1 MNLFII
7 IIIIFASQAF
17 PSEKTDLAWEKL
29 LQLSEL
35 PGVDQA
41 YCYTDSQG
49 VAVGENLDRPV
60 RLASVSK
67 LITSLWALEKLGPN
81 YTYNTK
87 LFIKGNN
94 LHIAGSFDPFLGN
107 EKMFFLI
114 SQLNELGYTKFE
126 IITFDKK
133 IQINPDAE
141 AHSDEYPIIT
151 RASNARN
158 LKMYFNTKNWPIEMQ
173 ANYIQTASKAP
184 ADKFRKAVQFEIRD
198 AQYVDANPYENDP
211 EAKILT
217 LTSPKLYKYLKQINV
232 QSNNYAAHT
241 IFLQLGGEAKFENY
255 LEQRYGKSS
264 ESIHFYTGSGLPVLL
279 NGIRKDNYAT
289 CEIIIEL
296 ITILKNL
303 TERKGMKL
311 EDIVAVP
318 GSDGGTFSKRNF
330 PADFKNSFVAKTG
343 TLVNTSTLAGAMSTK
358 NGISFFGIFNQ
369 TTNITAAVNVQNEM
383 ITSLMQEMGGPLA
396 FSYMLN
402 PFHTFE
408 ENLF

>member
-1 MNLFII
+1 MNLII
-7 IIIIFASQAF
+7 LLLGIYTSKAF
-17 PSEKTDLAWEKL
+17 PSEKTDAAWEKL
-29 LQLSEL
+29 LEMSEL
-35 PGVDQA
+35 PAVDQA

-49 VAVGENLDRPV
+49 VAVGKNLDKPV

-81 YTYNTK
+81 FTYDTK

-94 LHIAGSFDPFLGN
+94 LHIEGSVDPFLGN

-126 IITFDKK
+126 TITFDKK

-141 AHSDEYPIIT
+141 SHSDEYPIIT
-151 RASNARN
+151 RASNNRN
-158 LKMYFNTKNWPIEMQ
+158 LKMYFNTKLWTAEMQ
-173 ANYIQTASKAP
+173 ANYIQTASRAP
-184 ADKFRKAVQFEIRD
+184 TDKFRKKVQFEIGD
-198 AQYVDANPYENDP
+198 AKYVDTNPYENDP
-211 EAKILT
+211 DVKVLT

-241 IFLQLGGEAKFENY
+241 IFLQLGGESKFENY
-255 LEQRYGKSS
+255 LEQRYGKTS
-264 ESIHFYTGSGLPVLL
+264 ESIHFYTGSGLPFFL

-303 TERKGMKL
+303 TERQGMKL
-311 EDIVAVP
+311 EDIIAVP
-318 GSDGGTFSKRNF
+318 GSDGGTFSKRSF
-330 PADFKNSFVAKTG
+330 PAEFKNSFVAKTG
-343 TLVNTSTLAGAMSTK
+343 TLVKTSTLAGAMSTI
-358 NGISFFGIFNQ
+358 NGISFFGLFNQ
-369 TTNITAAVNVQNEM
+369 TTNITAAVNVQNAM
-383 ITSLMQEMGGPLA
+383 ITSLMMEMGGPIA
-396 FSYMLN
+396 FSYILN
-402 PFHTFE
+402 PFHTFQ